1 MSNSI
6 HSWIRHCNHR
16 SDERLLVVRYWQEG
30 VDAEHELEGFLQHHI
45 PFIRMHTL
53 NKNSNILDTFL
64 TWGVRTQRALV
75 GFFPSMNGFLVAN
88 QRILLTET
96 PIALITLSNEWN
108 NYLSIE
114 IDYVIFLKLSNLVR
128 PLACMNSLMSSTETR
143 LIEFHRAVRASET
156 WFSNNFVVF
165 TFFLARQDRIHLF
178 NKSVVKGLNKIFL
191 QFRYLLMISRM
202 LL

>member
-1 MSNSI
+1 
-6 HSWIRHCNHR
+6 
-16 SDERLLVVRYWQEG
+16 
-30 VDAEHELEGFLQHHI
+30 
-45 PFIRMHTL
+45 MHTL

-143 LIEFHRAVRASET
+143 LIKFHRAVRASET

-178 NKSVVKGLNKIFL
+178 NKSKL
-191 QFRYLLMISRM
+191 
-202 LL
+202 